1 MKAKVGHT
9 PSIFIIHFF
18 FEESKI
24 DTILL
29 HIRIYMKK
37 KSIHE
42 NFIFK

>member
-9 PSIFIIHFF
+9 PSIFIIHIF

-29 HIRIYMKK
+29 HIIR
-37 KSIHE
+37 IHE
-42 NFIFK
+42 KKFIFK

>member
-9 PSIFIIHFF
+9 PSIFIIHIF

-29 HIRIYMKK
+29 HIIR
-37 KSIHE
+37 IHE